1 MTPQYFFTLL
11 IYYIIFFYKNQFY
24 NYKTRFIL
32 IALPTKLFTL
42 FMAGK
47 VGFEPTVYK
56 FPYYL
61 LNVSL
66 KVVGIVGFE
75 PTAFPSQA
83 ERSTKLSYTPKLR
96 LRIWCAYWGSNPG
109 YHD

>member
-1 MTPQYFFTLL
+1 MTPQDFFTLL

-24 NYKTRFIL
+24 NYKTHFIL

-47 VGFEPTVYK
+47 VGFEPTLYK

-83 ERSTKLSYTPKLR
+83 ERSTKLSYIPKLNFYNF
-96 LRIWCAYWGSNPG
+96 I
-109 YHD
+109 